1 MFAIKSA
8 RQWTNTDSLVRAR
21 TRFNKYPP
29 INFLSPFTG
38 FSPLSPSSPPPPPP
52 LSPLLT
58 SSTNASSTTS
68 PWWWRIDRANGTISS
83 ARGRPRVFVHAFI
96 LRLLSGTRR
105 RRFTQTPYAALCNR
119 PLPAL
124 VCISLTLT
132 LAPILAAVSSISPC
146 AATRRGIGA
155 VDAGINCFS
164 RQTGLSARRIPR
176 RRKRGANGDVRPLRR
191 VNAD

>member
-1 MFAIKSA
+1 MDKYRIP
-8 RQWTNTDSLVRAR
+8 LVRA
-21 TRFNKYPP
+21 RFNKYPP

-52 LSPLLT
+52 PLPPLPT
-58 SSTNASSTTS
+58 SSTYASSTTS
-68 PWWWRIDRANGTISS
+68 PWWWRRVDRANGAISS
-83 ARGRPRVFVHAFI
+83 ARGRPRVFVRAFI

-119 PLPAL
+119 PLLAL

-146 AATRRGIGA
+146 AVTRRGIGA

-164 RQTGLSARRIPR
+164 RRTGLSARRIPR

-191 VNAD
+191 VNVD